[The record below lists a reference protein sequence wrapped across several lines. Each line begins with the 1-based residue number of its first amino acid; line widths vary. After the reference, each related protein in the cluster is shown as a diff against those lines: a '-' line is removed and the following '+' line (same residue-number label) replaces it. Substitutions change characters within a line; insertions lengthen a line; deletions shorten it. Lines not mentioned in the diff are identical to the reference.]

1 MALEQP
7 TTTPTTAC
15 QPAALVR
22 LIELIDAAV
31 PLRGRE
37 LLDIGCGDGRFTA
50 AVANRFDHVHAVD
63 CDHAALGSFGASNR
77 PENVAVELMSVLDLS
92 FPDGTFDRVTAI
104 DLLEELHDV
113 PQALREIHRVLRP
126 GGFVVL
132 TTPNRL
138 WPAPPRGY
146 CIGGRKVP
154 GWLLPGATWI
164 PDAPRRLGGAR
175 AYTRGTLHDTIVDS
189 GLQPYASAT
198 MFPTLH
204 SGLPTLRSKLP
215 TLDSGERTGWQ
226 RLASQLESSP
236 IGLVAQTLIFV
247 ARRA

>member
-77 PENVAVELMSVLDLS
+77 SENVAVELMSVLDLS

-104 DLLEELHDV
+104 DLFEELHRDANHV
-113 PQALREIHRVLRP
+113 DGLGQGDPAGEVL
-126 GGFVVL
+126 GHEFEGLGV
-132 TTPNRL
+132 T
-138 WPAPPRGY
+138 
-146 CIGGRKVP
+146 CIGSVATVSLHEIEFNEEFRSVTRMAADIDVTCQPGRSPVR
-154 GWLLPGATWI
+154 LLVRYYSDYP
-164 PDAPRRLGGAR
+164 
-175 AYTRGTLHDTIVDS
+175 
-189 GLQPYASAT
+189 
-198 MFPTLH
+198 
-204 SGLPTLRSKLP
+204 LPP
-215 TLDSGERTGWQ
+215 
-226 RLASQLESSP
+226 
-236 IGLVAQTLIFV
+236 
-247 ARRA
+247 